1 MTSLRRSGGSGD
13 SSGGSSRSGGGRT
26 SSCCGSVRWGVSGG
40 GQMQLQRNPR
50 ESLPPQQLR
59 ELYAS
64 RSGGGSSGSS
74 GSRCADVQLAVSR
87 DGLAQ
92 RQRRPRET
100 LTPQQLREWYGQRG
114 ASRSSARCPYVI
126 RTGASESALPGTT
139 PVEALHI
146 FTLDSDASRCFFR
159 DSTTLTPLS
168 APVPVRLADPSGG
181 PNLAQSSTVLLCLAV
196 PSSSLSGL
204 HLPSFSTNLG
214 CKRYFM
220 LVVDDYTRYTT
231 VFPLRSK
238 GKVPDVL
245 IPWIRAVRLQLCKR
259 FREDLPVLRLH
270 SDRGGEFSSDLLRDF
285 CPPHWLSHGGRSYL
299 HDSCTRLW
307 SGDARA
313 GDSTTGDTGAGCAGV
328 SVVAGGTG
336 GAAAAGPEGART
348 KGTGAAGT
356 GGAGAGGVVSGGT
369 CAGGT
374 VRPRPYFVPLL
385 QQVLGVPSSTG
396 LTPPLLCPPP
406 DLSEPLL
413 QQASPVPAPSPY
425 TEQTGGLTERHEPV
439 SRPAF
444 LVRTIRRVP
453 RPQSDRAR
461 AASPTVSCLLT
472 TIVNGPSFESTAAF
486 ALVAELVDFAAACR
500 LHYATALIAESG
512 SASPLSVG
520 GECALGTDV
529 LEDRQ
534 EDFECLAAAVPPF
547 ASMLLAPEGD
557 PNALD
562 IPTSC
567 SYAEA
572 ITGPYSSQWQAA
584 MVAEMASWKSIGTYV
599 NAVPPSR
606 VNIVDG
612 MWIFRVKRP
621 TGSPPA
627 FQARYVARGFSQ
639 RQGWS
644 LRRPVY
650 GLCQA
655 PREWHDTLRTILV
668 ALGFIPSTADPSQF
682 LRADTSLPPFYVLV
696 YVDDLVF
703 TTADTE
709 ALTLVKSEL
718 QKRHICTDL
727 GPSALPLP
735 VLLATAHSSVYRPL
749 ALSSTFARVL
759 RCAWGSCL
767 EDGVQLSSL
776 ATQTL
781 LELTTWLR
789 SGRHRVTPSAS
800 VLALF
805 PSGLPA
811 YNKAMIALYP
821 EHRQEHR
828 TKHIAPRYFLAR
840 ELQQRGQ
847 LRLAYVAT
855 RANTADIFTKAL
867 PPGDHQRFSTV
878 LGLLALRS

>member
-1 MTSLRRSGGSGD
+1 
-13 SSGGSSRSGGGRT
+13 
-26 SSCCGSVRWGVSGG
+26 
-40 GQMQLQRNPR
+40 MQLQRNPR

-126 RTGASESALPGTT
+126 RTGYDTILTAMYALNIGTEGDCFLCVLPDLGIEAAALGASESALPGTT

-146 FTLDSDASRCFFR
+146 FTLDSDASRSFFR

-168 APVPVRLADPSGG
+168 APVPVRLADLSGG

-204 HLPSFSTNLG
+204 HLPSFSTNLVSTAALQDAMVTITTLG
-214 CKRYFM
+214 GQRVSICMCTRMGRHLATFTRRPGSS
-220 LVVDDYTRYTT
+220 LYTLTT
-231 VFPLRSK
+231 EPPQVAVSAQVSASGPVAPPCSCRLLLHQNLLWHHRLGHPSLPRLR
-238 GKVPDVL
+238 
-245 IPWIRAVRLQLCKR
+245 IRLQLCKR

-285 CPPHWLSHGGRSYL
+285 CREEGILQSHGGRSYL

-313 GDSTTGDTGAGCAGV
+313 GDSTAGDTGAGCAGV
-328 SVVAGGTG
+328 TVVAGGTG

-356 GGAGAGGVVSGGT
+356 AGGAGAGGVVSGGT

-453 RPQSDRAR
+453 RPRPHTVNISDRAR
-461 AASPTVSCLLT
+461 AASPTVSRLLT

-512 SASPLSVG
+512 SASPLSVE

-567 SYAEA
+567 S
-572 ITGPYSSQWQAA
+572 
-584 MVAEMASWKSIGTYV
+584 
-599 NAVPPSR
+599 
-606 VNIVDG
+606 
-612 MWIFRVKRP
+612 
-621 TGSPPA
+621 
-627 FQARYVARGFSQ
+627 
-639 RQGWS
+639 
-644 LRRPVY
+644 
-650 GLCQA
+650 
-655 PREWHDTLRTILV
+655 
-668 ALGFIPSTADPSQF
+668 
-682 LRADTSLPPFYVLV
+682 
-696 YVDDLVF
+696 
-703 TTADTE
+703 
-709 ALTLVKSEL
+709 
-718 QKRHICTDL
+718 
-727 GPSALPLP
+727 
-735 VLLATAHSSVYRPL
+735 
-749 ALSSTFARVL
+749 
-759 RCAWGSCL
+759 
-767 EDGVQLSSL
+767 
-776 ATQTL
+776 
-781 LELTTWLR
+781 
-789 SGRHRVTPSAS
+789 
-800 VLALF
+800 
-805 PSGLPA
+805 
-811 YNKAMIALYP
+811 
-821 EHRQEHR
+821 
-828 TKHIAPRYFLAR
+828 
-840 ELQQRGQ
+840 
-847 LRLAYVAT
+847 
-855 RANTADIFTKAL
+855 
-867 PPGDHQRFSTV
+867 
-878 LGLLALRS
+878 